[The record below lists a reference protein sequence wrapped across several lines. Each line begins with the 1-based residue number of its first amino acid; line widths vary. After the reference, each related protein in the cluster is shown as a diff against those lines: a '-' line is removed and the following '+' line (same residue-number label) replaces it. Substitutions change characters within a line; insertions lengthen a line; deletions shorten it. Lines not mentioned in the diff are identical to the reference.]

1 MDMGDTAT
9 VSEYI
14 ITGMVCQ
21 HCVSAVT
28 QELSA
33 IESVTDV
40 QVDLATG
47 QVTVTSDGPVDD
59 AAVRAA
65 IEEVGYEI
73 SSEIPAGISDEITA

>member
-1 MDMGDTAT
+1 MGDTAT
-9 VSEYI
+9 VGEYI

-28 QELSA
+28 QEVGA
-33 IESVTDV
+33 IDAVTDV

-47 QVTVTSDGPVDD
+47 RVRVNSSGPLDD

-65 IEEVGYEI
+65 VDEAGYAI
-73 SSEIPAGISDEITA
+73 SS